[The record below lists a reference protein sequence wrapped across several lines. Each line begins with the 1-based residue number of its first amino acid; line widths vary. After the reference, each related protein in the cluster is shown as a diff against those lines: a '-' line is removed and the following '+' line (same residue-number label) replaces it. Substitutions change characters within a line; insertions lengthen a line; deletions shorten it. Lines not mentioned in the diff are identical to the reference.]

1 MDLTVWGTGA
11 VPKEHPLQA
20 LVPLKLVFE
29 AELIFFIS
37 KLEQI

>member
-1 MDLTVWGTGA
+1 M
-11 VPKEHPLQA
+11 PKEHPLQA

-29 AELIFFIS
+29 AELILFIS